1 MLHVLVEI
9 WAAYCEVQEALEV
22 VEKNS
27 LLKTAKENAGT
38 IGGGGFLVI
47 GACIGICVWRYCKAA
62 AGK

>member
-1 MLHVLVEI
+1 MKQAESLE
-9 WAAYCEVQEALEV
+9 ASAEEREEEALEV

-38 IGGGGFLVI
+38 IGGVGFLVI